1 MAALFARLWLSRSVT
16 DPVGLTVAKPFRT
29 PTTGVLQARPT
40 AWATADRSSRST
52 RHWCPFHAI
61 DRSRRR
67 PRIASTV
74 TLSFFFT
81 DTATTEIY
89 TLSLHDALPICR

>member
-40 AWATADRSSRST
+40 A
-52 RHWCPFHAI
+52 
-61 DRSRRR
+61 
-67 PRIASTV
+67 
-74 TLSFFFT
+74 
-81 DTATTEIY
+81 
-89 TLSLHDALPICR
+89 